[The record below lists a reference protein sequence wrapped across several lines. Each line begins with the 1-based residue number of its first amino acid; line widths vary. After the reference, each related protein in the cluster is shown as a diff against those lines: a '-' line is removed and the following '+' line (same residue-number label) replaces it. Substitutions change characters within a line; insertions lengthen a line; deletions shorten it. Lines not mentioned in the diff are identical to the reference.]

1 MASAVSLEQVSKSP
15 AKHQW
20 QNWTMKHLKSE
31 AKTEAEEKIKES
43 EDHADKWQKWGE
55 GMEAKRDKREA
66 QCKDEILEA
75 DRKRL
80 QAGWQKDVLQTD
92 HDSHILMLEE
102 LVEKERRSNEETER
116 MCEQMIAQEREICAE
131 RVRMAAKKAQADVKR
146 ADNVAAEAADT
157 AAAQVK
163 HAREGLERI
172 QKQCNDRVQEAR
184 KTAEDRVKGCEDL
197 KWEELQTMY
206 VWVKERGEQ
215 MDETMRSAEN
225 LKHAKVSEAARRVD
239 VSDALL
245 ELQATEEE
253 IAKNRER
260 QRFEEYRSAQLKTNA
275 AYILH
280 TDQKVQLA
288 EKREAHA
295 VNRVMTQS
303 VKPIHRG

>member
-146 ADNVAAEAADT
+146 ANNVAAEAADT
-157 AAAQVK
+157 AASQIK

-260 QRFEEYRSAQLKTNA
+260 QRFEEYRSSQLKTNA